1 MVHFIGDSAVDA
13 QPQGDCQRRLLCAM
27 NLLVP
32 NDGQQIPIDQADAF
46 RLIADFTY
54 DWEMW
59 LGPQRELLYISPS
72 CERVTGYRPA
82 TFLAD
87 PGMLT
92 AVVHP
97 DDRAKFAHHLQ
108 HEFDR
113 PDALTLE
120 YRILT
125 RTGETRWINHV
136 CQPVHGA
143 DGRWLGR
150 RASNRDATKRVHAEE
165 AYRNLVDHSLQGLV
179 IFHNGLLVFANQTA
193 SDMTGFSREELL
205 HWRAEDM
212 VEQIHPDDRAFVW
225 ARFQDRVAGKTV
237 PHHYGFRFV
246 RKDEV
251 VRHWE
256 IYSSMFD
263 YQGRPA
269 IHVALLDVTEKWEA
283 ESDREQVLSEL
294 RENEA
299 RYRRRSA
306 ELETL
311 HDISLRLNSQ
321 MDTAELLQLIIDQAI
336 ALMGVEAG
344 LFFLYDPDSDQL
356 VGEIATDYLTEFIG
370 VRLTRGQGLAWQVM
384 ESLHAQIVSN
394 YSSWA
399 QRVSFQ
405 EQRPLLRNL
414 LAVPL
419 IGKDGLL
426 GVLDLASE
434 QRDFTDHD
442 IWLAEMFAAH
452 STVALESARLLGERQ
467 RRAREMA
474 ALAQAGQAV
483 TSQLEPDAV
492 LSRVIEATQKL
503 LGADGVWVL
512 LRDEDAE
519 DLLTVVAAS
528 QGMEQLSGLQLPVAT
543 SIAGQSVETYQGVL
557 VDDTR
562 SEPRFFTGI
571 EERAGMAVRS
581 LLAAPLVVRG
591 AVIGVLEASQ
601 QASHAFRP
609 NDLAMFVRMAGT
621 AAIALDNARL
631 LETERRQYRQL
642 QESQA
647 HMVRVE
653 KMAALGRMAA
663 ALAHEINNPLQAIQ
677 SHVELV
683 MDFPLPPE
691 QQAQFLGV
699 VRSEMERLTEIV
711 QRVLHFSRP
720 TLAPRRAVA
729 VDEIIRQTLALAG
742 KQLQRNSI
750 RVSTDLEPGLTVTV
764 GPDQIVQVF
773 LNLVINAV
781 EAIDHDGQIDIRAVR
796 DDNFACITVANDG
809 PPIDHKDLAHLFEPF
824 YTTKTD
830 GTGLGLAVSQTLVE
844 EYGGCITGSNRDD
857 EAGVVFSVHLPLTGT
872 E

>member
-32 NDGQQIPIDQADAF
+32 NDGQQIPIDQADVF

-557 VDDTR
+557 VDDTA

-631 LETERRQYRQL
+631 LEKERRQYRQL

-796 DDNFACITVANDG
+796 DGDFACITVANDG

-872 E
+872 D